1 MEITYAS
8 TDDVK
13 VLISTSTNAL
23 CMIYV
28 LTDACLFPANCGDIE
43 G

>member
-1 MEITYAS
+1 MVITYAS

-23 CMIYV
+23 
-28 LTDACLFPANCGDIE
+28 LHDIRSY
-43 G
+43 

>member
-1 MEITYAS
+1 MGITYAS

-23 CMIYV
+23 
-28 LTDACLFPANCGDIE
+28 LHDIRAY
-43 G
+43 